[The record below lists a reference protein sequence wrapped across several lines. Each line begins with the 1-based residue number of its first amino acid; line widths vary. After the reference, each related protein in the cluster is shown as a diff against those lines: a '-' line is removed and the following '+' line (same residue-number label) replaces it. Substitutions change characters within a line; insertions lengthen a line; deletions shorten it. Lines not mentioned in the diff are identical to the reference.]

1 MYHSNI
7 AKKNY
12 DLVLELVNNSNLNE
26 IQTERDGRGG
36 TDFIFTP
43 EIKNKIIRSNFIEI
57 LENIIEDIDIIWN
70 INFTIISSN
79 ETLIEFDITEIRN
92 YYECESSS

>member
-26 IQTERDGRGG
+26 IQTEM
-36 TDFIFTP
+36 
-43 EIKNKIIRSNFIEI
+43 
-57 LENIIEDIDIIWN
+57 
-70 INFTIISSN
+70 
-79 ETLIEFDITEIRN
+79 
-92 YYECESSS
+92 